1 MPLSHPRTRSHL
13 YLMLA
18 CLLFLPDM
26 AKANPPHTSSCTIG
40 KMARIFN
47 ARWVELENRIAWLNS
62 QLAPLVPQ
70 QNPGLHSHFC
80 IRCGRLKEH
89 DPCVAVSF
97 SQSRKWND
105 LSVLLESVT
114 VSHHQRVSFG
124 GPVTST
130 SSINTLTPWWPEIFP
145 NGHRET
151 GKPEGKLPLDAK
163 RHLFLFYKEAV
174 QNILK
179 NSQARHTYIRISD
192 MDAKLALKIYDDGI
206 GLTSEVD
213 HRNVLI
219 HRLEKRNRM
228 LDGSLLVHRSMKQEI
243 SVRLLV
249 KRSYL
254 NLHSSLS

>member
-1 MPLSHPRTRSHL
+1 MI
-13 YLMLA
+13 A
-18 CLLFLPDM
+18 CLLFLPNM
-26 AKANPPHTSSCTIG
+26 AKANSPHTLSRPIG

-80 IRCGRLKEH
+80 IRCERLKEH
-89 DPCVAVSF
+89 DPAPCMAASF
-97 SQSRKWND
+97 SQSRKWNG
-105 LSVLLESVT
+105 LSGLSESVT
-114 VSHHQRVSFG
+114 VSNHQRVSFG
-124 GPVTST
+124 GSITST
-130 SSINTLTPWWPEIFP
+130 SSINTLTPWWPETFP
-145 NGHRET
+145 NSHRET

-206 GLTSEVD
+206 GLPSKVD

-219 HRLEKRNRM
+219 HRLGKRNRM
-228 LDGSLLVHRSMKQEI
+228 LEGSLLVHRSMEQAI